1 MFNKTL
7 VAAFGRKG
15 WFLPT
20 LELIGPEFAAV
31 ETRKEQW
38 TIIFEPH
45 NVYGVK
51 NDQLW
56 WFVSYLCED
65 YVNENI
71 DLWSCGETFGS
82 NERF

>member
-1 MFNKTL
+1 M
-7 VAAFGRKG
+7 AAWIGRKG

-51 NDQLW
+51 NDQL
-56 WFVSYLCED
+56 
-65 YVNENI
+65 
-71 DLWSCGETFGS
+71 
-82 NERF
+82 